1 MTGQPKNLQLGME
14 SVIRNTEYLLG
25 EKYAGLQCIY
35 SGFFSRIPLFLVC
48 LLNFHLLRCFFFCLF
63 CSRPLCS
70 MSSPSLG
77 CAWNADGSLKPTE
90 EIEWSYSWTPYL
102 FWCSHPRSKTHR
114 SRTEAEPEVS
124 LSTGLQAVLNLDVLI
139 SQNYL
144 GRFDSSCLDLQ
155 KPRQTLC

>member
-1 MTGQPKNLQLGME
+1 MPVYSAYTRDF
-14 SVIRNTEYLLG
+14 S
-25 EKYAGLQCIY
+25 AGSHSFRCVY
-35 SGFFSRIPLFLVC
+35 SIFTCSGA
-48 LLNFHLLRCFFFCLF
+48 FFFCLF

-90 EIEWSYSWTPYL
+90 EIEWSYSWTPHL